1 MTKKNVVK
9 EIYKS
14 GPARNARHSV
24 AGGQVCLPAAT
35 LGKLMNLPP
44 ERVGGMRLAKI
55 IQEFAK
61 GFHFLKNYGKSAT
74 FFGSARCSAGDKH
87 YEEAKK
93 LASLLAKDDFA
104 IITGGGPGIM
114 EAANRGAMEAGGKSA
129 GINIQFDHAQNINP
143 YVKESISLHYFFA
156 RKVMLSFAS
165 EVYVFFAGGFGT
177 LDEFFEMITLVQT
190 RKIDP
195 IPIIL
200 VGKEYWNPL
209 LKWIEKDVYQKRR
222 NIDKEDM
229 KIYRLVKDA
238 KEAERVIKRLVK
250 GDIVRTQP

>member
-1 MTKKNVVK
+1 MTQKKLIK
-9 EIYKS
+9 EIHKS
-14 GPARNARHSV
+14 G
-24 AGGQVCLPAAT
+24 QICLPAAT

-44 ERVGGMRLAKI
+44 ERVGSMRLTRI
-55 IQEFAK
+55 TQELAN
-61 GFHFLKNYGKSAT
+61 GFHFLKQYGKSAT
-74 FFGSARCSAGDKH
+74 FFGSARCVAGDKH

-93 LASLLAKDDFA
+93 LASMLSEDDFA

-114 EAANRGAMEAGGKSA
+114 EAANKGATEAGGQSA
-129 GINIQFDHAQNINP
+129 GINIQLDHTQNVNP
-143 YVKESISLHYFFA
+143 YVKKSISFHYFFA
-156 RKVMLSFAS
+156 RKVMLAFAS

-177 LDEFFEMITLVQT
+177 LDEFFEMVTLVQT

-209 LKWIEKDVYQKRR
+209 LKWIKQDVYEKRE

-238 KEAERVIKRLVK
+238 KEARKVIKKLVK
-250 GDIVRTQP
+250 GDIIRTKP

>member
-1 MTKKNVVK
+1 MAKKNLIK
-9 EIYKS
+9 KIHKS
-14 GPARNARHSV
+14 G
-24 AGGQVCLPAAT
+24 QICLPAAT

-44 ERVGGMRLAKI
+44 ERVGSMRLTRI
-55 IQEFAK
+55 TQEFAK

-74 FFGSARCSAGDKH
+74 FFGSARCVTGDKH

-93 LASLLAKDDFA
+93 LAFLLSKDDFA
-104 IITGGGPGIM
+104 VITGGGPGIM
-114 EAANRGAMEAGGKSA
+114 EAANKGASEAGGQSA
-129 GINIQFDHAQNINP
+129 GINIQLDHTQNVNP
-143 YVKESISLHYFFA
+143 YVKKSISLNYFFA
-156 RKVMLSFAS
+156 RKVMLAFAS
-165 EVYVFFAGGFGT
+165 EVYIFFAGGFGT
-177 LDEFFEMITLVQT
+177 LDEFFELTTLVQT

-200 VGKEYWNPL
+200 VGKEYWAPL
-209 LKWIEKDVYQKRR
+209 LTWIEKDLYQKRG

-250 GDIVRTQP
+250 GDIVRTQS

>member
-1 MTKKNVVK
+1 MAKKNLIK
-9 EIYKS
+9 EIHK
-14 GPARNARHSV
+14 
-24 AGGQVCLPAAT
+24 AGQICLPAAT

-44 ERVGGMRLAKI
+44 ERIGSMRLTRI
-55 IQEFAK
+55 TQEFAK

-74 FFGSARCSAGDKH
+74 FFGSARCVAGDKH

-93 LASLLAKDDFA
+93 LASMLSKDDFA

-114 EAANRGAMEAGGKSA
+114 EAANKGASEAGGQSA
-129 GINIQFDHAQNINP
+129 GINIQLGRTQNVNP
-143 YVKESISLHYFFA
+143 YVKKSISFHYFFA
-156 RKVMLSFAS
+156 RKVMLAFAS

-177 LDEFFEMITLVQT
+177 LDEFFEMVTLVQT

-209 LKWIEKDVYQKRR
+209 LKWIEKDLYQKRK

-238 KEAERVIKRLVK
+238 KEARQVIKRLVK
-250 GDIVRTQP
+250 GDIIRTKP